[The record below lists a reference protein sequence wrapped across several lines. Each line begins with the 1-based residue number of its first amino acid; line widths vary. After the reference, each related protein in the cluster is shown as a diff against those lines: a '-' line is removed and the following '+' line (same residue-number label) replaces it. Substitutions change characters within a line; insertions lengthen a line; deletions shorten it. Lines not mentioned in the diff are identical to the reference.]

1 MVFYDGWKLSACIL
15 LSLFLQIF
23 LVVAGSFRRLASRR
37 WIVKIIWFAYLLAEF
52 VAVFGL
58 GLIVSRQSLLY
69 NDYKDDIVQVRCMVH
84 GVSDSCKDDH
94 ILMYWATF
102 LLVHLGGPDTI
113 TAFATEDNELWL
125 RNLFYLSSKCI
136 AVAYAI
142 YQSVETNYR
151 VEVPILLLFLY
162 GIIKCTERTCALY
175 YGSAKSF
182 RNSMLSKSNL
192 GVNDFSKKE
201 DTLLIKMNGEALFN
215 IEVLQCASVFFM
227 TFKGLVVDLS
237 VGIHDLNQSRDFFL
251 QRSSQDAFRLV
262 EVELNYLYDVLF
274 TKIPV
279 LHSKLGLCGRTL
291 SFMAVVSSLVVFY
304 CDFGSKEEKEP
315 LQKKACETILRPKT
329 EVDEL
334 VTVCRDKSLFFTASV
349 LARELKDMP
358 SERKWMIISK
368 LWVELLSYAAS
379 HVRSSAHA
387 EQLSKGGQLITVV
400 WLLMA
405 HFGLGDH
412 YEIDL

>member
-304 CDFGSKEEKEP
+304 CDFGVKVVNYKID
-315 LQKKACETILRPKT
+315 LVLTYILYFGAIVL
-329 EVDEL
+329 EVIAFYMLLFCDW
-334 VTVCRDKSLFFTASV
+334 TVV
-349 LARELKDMP
+349 
-358 SERKWMIISK
+358 K
-368 LWVELLSYAAS
+368 LRLLSDANPNHKS
-379 HVRSSAHA
+379 WKDKFLDCILSVNNTRSAFYNSF
-387 EQLSKGGQLITVV
+387 LRLIGDRNHQRPN
-400 WLLMA
+400 LLIEDFCM
-405 HFGLGDH
+405 
-412 YEIDL
+412 